1 MRPHALPLALGLVLA
16 ALHSAPALAQDAT
29 PDSSLAPSAV
39 VQTAAAMPAGDA
51 PALDAPAFAAGAS
64 KPAEDHESA
73 APGDQGDSL
82 TGDPAQQTTQTVQ
95 TDSALALAA
104 ADAPLEPAAPA
115 DTAHA
120 DATVVASAA
129 IEAASMQ
136 AAAFDAVALDAAD
149 AEAPSPAQ
157 LAFALPFDLDLD
169 YSLAQLDPADAPP
182 VPASAAPAV
191 DPRTDAERDFDELY
205 GVSQAYDP
213 VADPTLPAPANVPGA
228 YDPWEKYNRRMH
240 RFNMAVDKGIARP
253 LARAYSRVVPRPVR
267 LGVSNFFNN
276 LGQPVSILNA
286 LLQGKPKQ
294 AAQSLGRFAL
304 NSTLGIA
311 GIFDPASAAKLPNR
325 SEDFGQTLGVWGWKR
340 SRYLEL
346 PLFGP
351 RTVRDAF
358 GALGDAPLSPL
369 RQVERDRIRIPLQ
382 GLQLVDVR
390 AQLLPLDSLR
400 EGAEDEYALVRD
412 SWMQRRDYQ
421 IFGDRMDKNG
431 DEQLPDYLQ
440 DDSNPSVPADAMP
453 VMPTDGG
460 R

>member
-1 MRPHALPLALGLVLA
+1 MRPHALPLALGLILA
-16 ALHSAPALAQDAT
+16 ALHSAPALAQDAS
-29 PDSSLAPSAV
+29 PDSAGLTAPAMALIAADAQADLVAEALAPTAV
-39 VQTAAAMPAGDA
+39 ESDPI
-51 PALDAPAFAAGAS
+51 
-64 KPAEDHESA
+64 KPAPVA
-73 APGDQGDSL
+73 ASSQIP
-82 TGDPAQQTTQTVQ
+82 VQ
-95 TDSALALAA
+95 TDSALALSTAGVAA
-104 ADAPLEPAAPA
+104 SAPV
-115 DTAHA
+115 DA
-120 DATVVASAA
+120 DATA
-129 IEAASMQ
+129 IAAASSPQQ
-136 AAAFDAVALDAAD
+136 ASDDFAVVPL
-149 AEAPSPAQ
+149 E
-157 LAFALPFDLDLD
+157 LDLD
-169 YSLAQLDPADAPP
+169 YSLAQVDPPATTSLDPAAAQP
-182 VPASAAPAV
+182 VEPVA
-191 DPRTDAERDFDELY
+191 DPRTAAERDFDDIY
-205 GVSQAYDP
+205 GNSQGYDP

-253 LARAYSRVVPRPVR
+253 LARAYTKVVPRPIR

-276 LGQPVSILNA
+276 LGQPVSALNA

-304 NSTLGIA
+304 NTTLGIA
-311 GIFDPASAAKLPNR
+311 GIFDPASDAKLPNR
-325 SEDFGQTLGVWGWKR
+325 SEDFGQTLGIWGWKR

-369 RQVERDRIRIPLQ
+369 RQVDRDRIRIPLQ

-400 EGAEDEYALVRD
+400 DGAEDEYALVRD
-412 SWMQRRDYQ
+412 SWTQRRDYQ
-421 IFGDRMDKNG
+421 IFGDRMDKNS